1 LRELL
6 PTHVISHAPQAPYFA
21 GNHYKNG
28 GYQTVHAKVGNLIDF
43 YNIQFYNQEATTYD
57 TY

>member
-1 LRELL
+1 LL